1 MYVHMYMRVLVYI
14 HISSVHL
21 SLSLSLSRSLFGAL
35 VKPLYD
41 SMARDW
47 LGRPGKVRGTGVG
60 MSPPTKKRPASV

>member
-14 HISSVHL
+14 HISSVH
-21 SLSLSLSRSLFGAL
+21 LSLSLSRSLFGAL